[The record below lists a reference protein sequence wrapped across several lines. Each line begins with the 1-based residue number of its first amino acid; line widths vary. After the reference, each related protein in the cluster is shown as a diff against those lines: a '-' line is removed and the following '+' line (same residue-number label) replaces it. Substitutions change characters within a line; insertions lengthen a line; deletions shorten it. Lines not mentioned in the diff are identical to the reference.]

1 MKNYIVIGATSGI
14 GEACA
19 KKLSGKDN
27 TLVIVG
33 RNEEKLDW
41 LKNTLSGN
49 IIPVQYDLSDL
60 YNIKE
65 IYNVCKTQSIKLDG
79 MVYSAGV
86 DGTWPIKV
94 NSINKMRKMMDI
106 NCFAFVELARM
117 FYSGR
122 ISNEGA
128 SIVAIS
134 SIASLTMEPGM
145 VSYSA
150 SKAALNAVVKTMAK
164 EFIRRKIR
172 VNAVLPAGVST
183 PMAEMKGELLSEV
196 QKVQEGQE
204 KSDVHG
210 LGMIPPEQVAEQVEF
225 LLSDKSA
232 FKTGEFEVLS
242 AGTWY

>member
-14 GEACA
+14 GEVCA

-196 QKVQEGQE
+196 KKVMCMVWE
-204 KSDVHG
+204 
-210 LGMIPPEQVAEQVEF
+210 
-225 LLSDKSA
+225 
-232 FKTGEFEVLS
+232 
-242 AGTWY
+242 

>member
-14 GEACA
+14 GEVCA

-106 NCFAFVELARM
+106 NCFAFVELARK
-117 FYSGR
+117 FNNGTGNGVLQCLKSSFECSGKDNGKRIYSKKDTGKCC
-122 ISNEGA
+122 SSGW
-128 SIVAIS
+128 SID
-134 SIASLTMEPGM
+134 
-145 VSYSA
+145 SY
-150 SKAALNAVVKTMAK
+150 
-164 EFIRRKIR
+164 
-172 VNAVLPAGVST
+172 G
-183 PMAEMKGELLSEV
+183 
-196 QKVQEGQE
+196 
-204 KSDVHG
+204 
-210 LGMIPPEQVAEQVEF
+210 
-225 LLSDKSA
+225 
-232 FKTGEFEVLS
+232 
-242 AGTWY
+242 

>member
-14 GEACA
+14 GEVCA

-94 NSINKMRKMMDI
+94 NSIDKMRKMMDI

-134 SIASLTMEPGM
+134 SIASLTMEPGNG
-145 VSYSA
+145 VLQCLKSSFECSGKDNGKRIYSKKDTGKCCSSGWSIDSY
-150 SKAALNAVVKTMAK
+150 
-164 EFIRRKIR
+164 
-172 VNAVLPAGVST
+172 G
-183 PMAEMKGELLSEV
+183 
-196 QKVQEGQE
+196 
-204 KSDVHG
+204 
-210 LGMIPPEQVAEQVEF
+210 
-225 LLSDKSA
+225 
-232 FKTGEFEVLS
+232 
-242 AGTWY
+242 